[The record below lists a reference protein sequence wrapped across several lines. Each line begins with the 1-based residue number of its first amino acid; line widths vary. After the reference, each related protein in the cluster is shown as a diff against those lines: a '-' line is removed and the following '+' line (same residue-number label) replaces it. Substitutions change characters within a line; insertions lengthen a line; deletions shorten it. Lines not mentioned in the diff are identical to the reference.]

1 VEETMFSQSQW
12 DELVSKWN
20 RIINIA
26 KKRNWEVSELK
37 KNKPEKSKNIFQN
50 IRYFYQR
57 IIYL

>member
-1 VEETMFSQSQW
+1 MFSQSQW

-20 RIINIA
+20 WIINIA